1 MLRKIKKTWLNCYF
15 KTKKTL
21 FLGVEDLNFLDYI
34 TKVEGGLPRSRQCKL
49 CENIFY
55 NSSTAVKH
63 VENIHFPG
71 QFQYSCQFCSE
82 VFDRKNKLYQHV
94 SKFHKS

>member
-1 MLRKIKKTWLNCYF
+1 MFYLVSLIL
-15 KTKKTL
+15 TKASI
-21 FLGVEDLNFLDYI
+21 LGIVEDLNFLDYI

-49 CENIFY
+49 CQNIFY

-82 VFDRKNKLYQHV
+82 VFDGRNKLHIHV
-94 SKFHKS
+94 SRFHKSSN